1 MWTVL
6 FFEINVFV
14 KKLKPSL
21 FVQCKSVCAKGFF
34 FIFLIPLTVLIL
46 R

>member
-1 MWTVL
+1 MLTVL
-6 FFEINVFV
+6 FCEINVFM

-21 FVQCKSVCAKGFF
+21 FVQCKSVCAKGFI
-34 FIFLIPLTVLIL
+34 FIFPIPLTVLIL

>member
-1 MWTVL
+1 MLTVL

-21 FVQCKSVCAKGFF
+21 FVQCKSVCAKGFI
-34 FIFLIPLTVLIL
+34 FIFPIPLTVLIL